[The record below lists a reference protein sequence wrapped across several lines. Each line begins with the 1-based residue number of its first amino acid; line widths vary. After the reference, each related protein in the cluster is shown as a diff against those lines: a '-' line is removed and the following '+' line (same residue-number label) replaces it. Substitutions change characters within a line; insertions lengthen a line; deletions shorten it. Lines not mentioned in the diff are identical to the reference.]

1 MFHLPQGEPGSA
13 HRNSVVTIRYHL
25 QCYVSGDT
33 AARVRNAAASDH
45 LKVSQWLR
53 RLVLEACSDTG
64 SDGAAPPLERIEHD
78 LTFTAVALDALLA
91 NNPDPD
97 LRDRTHRAFARKW
110 KRLSTSKP
118 SFRSDNHEA

>member
-1 MFHLPQGEPGSA
+1 MS
-13 HRNSVVTIRYHL
+13 IRYHL

-53 RLVLEACSDTG
+53 RLVLEACSDTDG
-64 SDGAAPPLERIEHD
+64 DGAAPPLERIEHD